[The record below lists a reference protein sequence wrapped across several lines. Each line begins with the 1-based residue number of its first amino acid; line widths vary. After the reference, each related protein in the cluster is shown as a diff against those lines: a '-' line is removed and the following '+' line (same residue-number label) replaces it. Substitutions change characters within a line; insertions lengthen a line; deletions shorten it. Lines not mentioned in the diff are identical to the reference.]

1 MSPELVLPWLA
12 AFAVTQLVE
21 GPIYALWV
29 RRDFEVFPALVRSAV
44 LQLTTHPLLW
54 LVFFDVMDA
63 LGGYAAAVLL
73 AELCVVA
80 AEGAL
85 LAWMWPAASWRRA
98 YAAALTA
105 NAVSTVV
112 GLLR

>member
-1 MSPELVLPWLA
+1 MSPDLVLPWLA
-12 AFAVTQLVE
+12 AFVVTQLVE
-21 GPIYALWV
+21 GPIYALWM
-29 RRDFEVFPALVRSAV
+29 RRDFSVLDALLRSSV

-54 LVFFDVMDA
+54 LVFFDLMDA
-63 LGGYAAAVLL
+63 VGGYALAVVV
-73 AELCVVA
+73 AESCVVA
-80 AEGAL
+80 LEGAL

-98 YAAALTA
+98 FAAALTA

>member
-1 MSPELVLPWLA
+1 MSPDLVLPWLS
-12 AFAVTQLVE
+12 AFLVTQLVE
-21 GPIYALWV
+21 GPIYALWM
-29 RRDFEVFPALVRSAV
+29 RRDFHLFPALIRSAA
-44 LQLTTHPLLW
+44 LQVTTHPLLW
-54 LVFFDVMDA
+54 LVFFDVMA
-63 LGGYAAAVLL
+63 VFGGYAPTVIV
-73 AELCVVA
+73 AEICVVA
-80 AEGAL
+80 VEGAL